1 MQENSHDHLTK
12 QGETVLRNRTEVV
25 ITAIS
30 FTLLEEKQCDTIFY
44 KKKRKKRIC
53 ISQLAKKSYQ
63 EQSLR
68 PFIHLLA
75 EFESHNHYRDK
86 T

>member
-44 KKKRKKRIC
+44 KKRKK
-53 ISQLAKKSYQ
+53 K
-63 EQSLR
+63 ENM
-68 PFIHLLA
+68 H
-75 EFESHNHYRDK
+75 
-86 T
+86 